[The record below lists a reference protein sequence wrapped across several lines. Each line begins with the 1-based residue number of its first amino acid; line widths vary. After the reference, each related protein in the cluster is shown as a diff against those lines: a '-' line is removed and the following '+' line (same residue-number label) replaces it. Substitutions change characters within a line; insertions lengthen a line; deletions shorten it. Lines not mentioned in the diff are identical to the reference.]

1 MTWPAATWS
10 ETGVFAELS
19 DLPRDADGPVFATPW
34 EAEAFAMTVGLHAAG
49 IFTWAEWAA
58 TLSDEIKRAQAE
70 GDPDLGNTYYH
81 HWLAA
86 LERLVVAKNI
96 VKAADLATC
105 RAAWDEAVRRTPHG
119 SPIELTDR
127 DFAT

>member
-1 MTWPAATWS
+1 MTWPAATCS
-10 ETGVFAELS
+10 ETGVFAGLP
-19 DLPRDADGPVFATPW
+19 DLPRDADGPVFAAPW
-34 EAEAFAMTVGLHAAG
+34 EAEAFAMTVRLHAAG
-49 IFTWAEWAA
+49 IFTWAEWAV

-86 LERLVVAKNI
+86 LERLVVAKDI
-96 VKAADLATC
+96 LKAADLATF
-105 RAAWDEAVRRTPHG
+105 RAAWDHAARRTPHG

-127 DFAT
+127 DFPT